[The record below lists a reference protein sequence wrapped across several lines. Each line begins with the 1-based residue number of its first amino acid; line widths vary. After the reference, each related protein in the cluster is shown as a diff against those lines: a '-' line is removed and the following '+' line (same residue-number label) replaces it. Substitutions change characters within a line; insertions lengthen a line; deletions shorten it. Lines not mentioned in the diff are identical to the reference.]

1 MKKATRI
8 AAGLLA
14 LGLCAFAAGCGPEQK
29 ADGGSQAS
37 LIEKVGNAPV
47 KADFAPVTEIKEGR
61 KNVYAV
67 LKVIKGDYWSE
78 VVRGLKEGG
87 EAAGCN
93 VYMGGA
99 LREMDWQ
106 TQKELLDEL
115 KDKKADA
122 VILAPSDSVH
132 LIPAAKELQN
142 KKTPLI
148 LVDTV
153 LNSEDHA
160 ACFVSNNFEAGEKA
174 AQEMLRL
181 LRDSGLKG
189 TEKAT
194 IAIKV
199 SSMSSHTLV
208 ERVEGVSSYWAANA
222 PANWKLSDKT
232 LVDFGDSGL
241 SQKLGEEAIKNIA
254 DLKGFI
260 VCNNRSTVSAIEAIK
275 AANRK
280 DLALV
285 GFDYA
290 KETREMIASPEM
302 NAATVVQNQYEMAF
316 DGVKAAVEALEGRQV
331 EDHVYKD
338 TRVVNKSNYKEF
350 EAGLKK

>member
-1 MKKATRI
+1 MKKVSHAV
-8 AAGLLA
+8 AGLLI
-14 LGLCAFAAGCGPEQK
+14 LGLCAFAAGCSQGEQ
-29 ADGGSQAS
+29 GGGAS
-37 LIEKVGNAPV
+37 SVIEKVSNAPV
-47 KADFAPVTEIKEGR
+47 KEDFVPITEIKEGR

-78 VVRGLKEGG
+78 VVRGLKDGG

-93 VYMGGA
+93 VYMGGS

-115 KDKKADA
+115 KERKADA

-132 LIPAAKELQN
+132 LIPAAKELHN

-174 AQEMLRL
+174 AKEMLRL
-181 LRDSGLKG
+181 LQASGLKG

-194 IAIKV
+194 VAIKV
-199 SSMSSHTLV
+199 SSLSSHTMV

-222 PANWKLSDKT
+222 PANWKLSEKT
-232 LVDFGDSGL
+232 LVDFGDGGL
-241 SQKLGEEAIKNIA
+241 SQKLGEEAIKNIS

-260 VCNNRSTVSAIEAIK
+260 SCNNRATVSAVEAIK
-275 AANRK
+275 GSNRK
-280 DLALV
+280 DLTLV

-290 KETREMIASPEM
+290 KETAAMIADADL
-302 NAATVVQNQYEMAF
+302 NAATVVQNQYEMAY
-316 DGVKAAVEALEGRQV
+316 DGVKAAAEAIGGKHID
-331 EDHVYKD
+331 DHVYKD
-338 TRVVNKSNYKEF
+338 TKVINRENYKAF